1 MRTNPSATPPP
12 PAPVR
17 GGPGRQLGLVAIA
30 FVATLILLVGLS
42 GVISRGP
49 GGSSASAPAR
59 PSAGGSSAIGGSPPI
74 GSGTASGGASA
85 RRSSGPG
92 GSDPVLV
99 GAGDIAMC
107 DRQDDEATAALL
119 DRIDGTVFT
128 AGDNA
133 YENGS
138 PDQYRDCYG
147 PSWGRHLA
155 RTRPAPGNHDWE
167 TKDLGG
173 YLGYYGDTVRT
184 DASSWY
190 SYDLGTWHVIVL
202 DSECGR
208 VGGCDRGSRQGTW
221 LAADLSASKAQCTMA
236 IWHVPRWSS
245 GSEHGND
252 PEMGD
257 FWTMLYD
264 AGADVVVNG
273 HDHDYER
280 FAPQD
285 PSGREDRVRGIREFV
300 VGTGGAEL
308 RDFRRTTPNSE
319 LRSAL
324 DHGVISFTL
333 RDGSYDWRFVAAT
346 TDFSDSGTANCH

>member
-1 MRTNPSATPPP
+1 MRTSPPATPPP
-12 PAPVR
+12 DPVR
-17 GGPGRQLGLVAIA
+17 GGPGRQLGLAAIA

-49 GGSSASAPAR
+49 GGSSATASAGAPAGSGT
-59 PSAGGSSAIGGSPPI
+59 PSGGSPPI
-74 GSGTASGGASA
+74 SSGTASVDPSV
-85 RRSSGPG
+85 RRSFGPG

-99 GAGDIAMC
+99 GAGDIAAC

-167 TKDLGG
+167 TQDLAG
-173 YLGYYGDTVRT
+173 YLGYYGDTAT
-184 DASSWY
+184 TEGTSWY
-190 SYDLGTWHVIVL
+190 SYDLGSWHVIVL
-202 DSECGR
+202 DSECGK
-208 VGGCDRGSRQGTW
+208 VGGCDAGSRQGIW
-221 LAADLSASKAQCTMA
+221 LAADLASNDARCTVA
-236 IWHVPRWSS
+236 IWHKPRWSS
-245 GSEHGND
+245 GEHGDD
-252 PEMGD
+252 PAMSD

-264 AGADVVVNG
+264 AGADIVVNG

-285 PSGREDRVRGIREFV
+285 PGGREDRARGIREFV
-300 VGTGGAEL
+300 VGTGGSEL
-308 RDFRRTTPNSE
+308 RDFRRTAPNSE

-324 DHGVISFTL
+324 DHGVIAFTL
-333 RDGSYDWRFVAAT
+333 RDGSYEWRFTAAT